1 MGIPGIVR
9 YAKQG
14 NLGNLLLVH
23 RVRNQTGDVF
33 HIRIQA
39 IGRSH
44 VRIASAAQV
53 VYRIVPPDIHRTVG
67 IFTEPVDHTLVNL
80 RNDPVARPHN
90 LYILRKRFVQHLQ
103 MILRAGRPVVFP
115 VDLRA
120 ENQRPHI
127 ALRFNIILDSSCKCV
142 QMREISGSIVEE
154 QAELTNADAIQLVKF
169 VKQRLEV
176 FFRSQVNAPARM
188 GCPDEL
194 YLGLT
199 AQLDQFFDLRQ
210 FVIWIGI
217 SPLPIVIRIILRAVE
232 IGVHFELPAVLHDAL
247 AVFMAPCAIKTFN
260 EAAEFNACVVF
271 NQQIADFAVRLIQNL
286 AQRYQAIECG
296 VACRTRDSDGLVCT
310 IDGQYIA
317 INLVNRIAGIVFSIQ
332 IGIVFTFVV
341 MYAHEEIYLILG
353 SHIGE
358 GCIYAVP
365 LQYGFRLG
373 HRIRIQVILQDHI
386 DAIQERQRI
395 RTVIRVMHLR
405 INLVAVFFTLFSRE
419 CCPHGTCYH
428 GKRHGQA
435 QYAAHDALE

>member
-14 NLGNLLLVH
+14 NLGNLCLVH
-23 RVRNQTGDVF
+23 RVGNQTGDVC

-39 IGRSH
+39 IGRPH
-44 VRIASAAQV
+44 MGVTCAAQI
-53 VYRIVPPDIHRTVG
+53 VYRIVPPDIHRAVG
-67 IFTEPVDHTLVNL
+67 IFAEPVDHPLVNL
-80 RNDPVARPHN
+80 RNNPVARPHN

-120 ENQRPHI
+120 EDQRLHV
-127 ALRFNIILDSSCKCV
+127 ALLFNIRLNTGCKCGQV
-142 QMREISGSIVEE
+142 CEIRRRIVEE
-154 QAELTNADAIQLVKF
+154 QAELTHADAIQLVKF

-194 YLGLT
+194 HLGLT

-232 IGVHFELPAVLHDAL
+232 IGVHLELSAVLHDAL
-247 AVFMAPCAIKTFN
+247 TVFMAPRAIKAFD
-260 EAAEFNACVVF
+260 EAAERNARIVF
-271 NQQIADFAVRLIQNL
+271 NQQIADLAVRLVQNL
-286 AQRYQAIECG
+286 VQRYQAIECG
-296 VACRTRDSDGLVCT
+296 VACRTRDGDGLVCT

-353 SHIGE
+353 SHFGE
-358 GCIYAVP
+358 GGIYAVL

-386 DAIQERQRI
+386 DAIQERQGI
-395 RTVIRVMHLR
+395 RTVIRIMHLR